1 MPMIEIWDGPTVQ
14 LNDLLA
20 QVPPVD
26 LDWAIL
32 EIWATGRDEHTK
44 VVELARRA
52 AESSTGVALSD
63 HALRQ
68 LAAEILQVIDGIVV
82 GYRGVPP
89 ARSDADLRDV
99 AEIVLE
105 AIDSTLWRVY
115 ARDVAVL
122 DRIRQI
128 YHDVRDVSPE
138 VVIPPAHEE
147 S

>member
-20 QVPPVD
+20 QVPPAD

-32 EIWATGRDEHTK
+32 EIWATGRDDAPE
-44 VVELARRA
+44 VVELDRRA
-52 AESSTGVALSD
+52 AESPTGVALSD
-63 HALRQ
+63 QALRQ
-68 LAAEILQVIDGIVV
+68 LAAEVLQVIDGIVV
-82 GYRGVPP
+82 GYRGAPP
-89 ARSDADLRDV
+89 VRSDADLRDV
-99 AEIVLE
+99 AEVVFE

-122 DRIRQI
+122 DRIRQR
-128 YHDVRDVSPE
+128 YHDVRDISPE
-138 VVIPPAHEE
+138 VVIPPVHEE